1 MTSTNQPRVL
11 IVEDNPGDVFLFR
24 EGLREHSVD
33 VDLLVACE
41 VEEGIRLLE
50 SKVPSPCLTL
60 IDLHLP
66 KRDGRHL
73 LAYLRDQ
80 PRFSAMPAVV
90 LSSSQRP
97 SDRADCIELGARE
110 VKVKPRDWNGYRR
123 LIDELACY
131 WAGPAPESGHG

>member
-1 MTSTNQPRVL
+1 MTSANQPRVL

-24 EGLREHSVD
+24 ECLREQAIN
-33 VDLLVACE
+33 VDLLVAAE
-41 VEEGIRLLE
+41 VEESIRLLE
-50 SKVPSPCLTL
+50 ENVPSPCLAL

-80 PRFSAMPAVV
+80 PRFSSMPAVV

-97 SDRADCIELGARE
+97 SDRASCIDLGARE
-110 VKVKPRDWNGYRR
+110 VKVKPCDWSGYCR
-123 LIDELACY
+123 LIEELACY
-131 WAGPAPESGHG
+131 WSGPAPEPEHG